1 MNKILYYYTYFI
13 LIISIMS
20 EELNKE
26 IRDFFIKI
34 GNDIKRAF
42 DECSICCCN
51 CCPKNRIHAQNIGDI
66 ENQITEDMN
75 NLKTPKKISNRSNSI
90 VIDGEEYKLDENVIV
105 EVKNPDYIED
115 VVEDV
120 VEEEFQDYENV
131 FEDNNEFE
139 DDDFVI
145 IY

>member
-1 MNKILYYYTYFI
+1 
-13 LIISIMS
+13 MS
-20 EELNKE
+20 DELNKE

-42 DECSICCCN
+42 DECSLCCS
-51 CCPKNRIHAQNIGDI
+51 CCPKKRVHAQNIGDI

-75 NLKTPKKISNRSNSI
+75 NLNTPKKKSYRSNSI

-105 EVKNPDYIED
+105 EVKKPTYIED
-115 VVEDV
+115 EVEEDVEDE
-120 VEEEFQDYENV
+120 VEELLGYENI
-131 FEDNNEFE
+131 FEDKTEFE